1 MSAQERGQLA
11 AAVIPDDEA
20 RLVRAWKQ
28 GDKHAGAALFR
39 RYYDPIVR
47 FYRNKAIGQE
57 DLVQRCFLRCVDLR
71 TKIRDESSF
80 RSFIFGVAR
89 NVLLEHYRK
98 ARYDKRLDFTVQTVE
113 DLAPTPTSKLAK
125 GENESRLL
133 AALRR
138 LPLEQ
143 QIAVELYYWEELNA
157 REIAEICEEPEPT
170 IRTRLRRARL
180 RLEKELEQLSDS
192 PAADLQTQ
200 TDLEKWA
207 RALRNQLDPSSDD
220 G

>member
-1 MSAQERGQLA
+1 MCARERRSLA
-11 AAVIPDDEA
+11 AAVNPNDEA
-20 RLVRAWKQ
+20 RLVRAWKE

-80 RSFIFGVAR
+80 RSFVFGVAR

-113 DLAPTPTSKLAK
+113 DLAPTPTAKLAK
-125 GENESRLL
+125 GENASRLL
-133 AALRR
+133 MALRR

-143 QIAVELYYWEELNA
+143 QIAVELYYWEDLNA

-180 RLEKELEQLSDS
+180 RLEKELQELSGS
-192 PAADLQTQ
+192 TNAELQTQ
-200 TDLEKWA
+200 TDLEAWA
-207 RALRNQLDPSSDD
+207 RGLRNQVELSDD
-220 G
+220 DG